1 MFSPFER
8 LMAFRYLRARKAE
21 GFVSV
26 IAAFS
31 FTGIMLGVATLIIVM
46 SVMNGFR
53 AELVGR
59 ILGLNGHLN
68 VYVTGA
74 PFEDYYET
82 STKIRELEGVNN
94 VLPKVESQAL
104 LNANGAAQGVMVRGL
119 YTADIMARQALAES
133 LLNGSFATLDETK
146 IAIGIDMANKLNLR
160 VGSSINLTAPKGKPG
175 PFGTIPRQRS
185 YEVGAIFDVG
195 MFEYNSNFV
204 FMGMADSRKLFMIPK
219 NAVSFLEI
227 HIDDVDQTDAIKQQV
242 AILLGE
248 KASVYDWRNANK
260 SFLNALAVERNV
272 MFLILTLII
281 VVAAFNII
289 SSMIMMVQ
297 DKAHDIAIMRTM
309 GASRRSILKIFM
321 LVGAAIGVFGT
332 AFGALLGISFA
343 LNIEAIRQFIEGLT
357 GAELFAAEIYFLSQ
371 LPAEVEWSEVFGVI
385 GMSLGLSILAT
396 LYPAWKAARMDPVE
410 ALRYV

>member
-31 FTGIMLGVATLIIVM
+31 FLGIMLGVATLIIVM

-74 PFEDYYET
+74 PFEDYYDI
-82 STKIRELEGVNN
+82 STNIRKLDGVKN
-94 VLPKVESQAL
+94 VLPMVESQAL

-119 YTADIMARQALAES
+119 YTEDIKARQALADS
-133 LLNGSFATLDETK
+133 LLNGSFDTLDATK
-146 IAIGIDMANKLNLR
+146 VAIGIDMANKLNIR

-185 YEVGAIFDVG
+185 YEVGAVFDVG

-204 FMGMADSRKLFMIPK
+204 FMGMADSRKLFMVPD

-227 HIDDVDQTDAIKQQV
+227 HIDDVNQTEAIKQQV
-242 AILLGE
+242 S
-248 KASVYDWRNANK
+248 SVYDWRNANK

-281 VVAAFNII
+281 IVAAFNII

-343 LNIEAIRQFIEGLT
+343 LNIETIRQFIEGLT

-371 LPAEVEWSEVFGVI
+371 LPAEVEWHEVIGVI
-385 GMSLGLSILAT
+385 GMSLVLSILAT